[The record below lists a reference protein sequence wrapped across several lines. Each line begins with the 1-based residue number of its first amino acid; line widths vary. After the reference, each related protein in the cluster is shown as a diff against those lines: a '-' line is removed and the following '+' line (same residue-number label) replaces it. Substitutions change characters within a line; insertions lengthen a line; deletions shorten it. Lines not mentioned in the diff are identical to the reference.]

1 MNYVYVPRPDARPA
15 ELPQFDTELPSL
27 HVLPLEFPD
36 YNAID
41 AVDSQNVIRWGLR
54 NRLQTKRSGDVRD
67 VLDWDVFTDWRLRP
81 DPGQTTFSDV
91 VSDLQFHPRTW
102 LSLSS
107 LERYDIDRGQFRM
120 AFNSLTLRPNT
131 DWHLRLG
138 YLYLRDDFSGAPT
151 AWGEGNNLLTS
162 MLYLRLNEE
171 WGLRLAH
178 YYNIVE
184 RELEEQSY
192 SLYRDFRSWTGALSF
207 RLRENVGGKHEYTVA
222 FTFSLK
228 ALPRY
233 GVGDDTIMAPGRIG
247 Y

>member
-1 MNYVYVPRPDARPA
+1 
-15 ELPQFDTELPSL
+15 LPSL
-27 HVLPLEFPD
+27 HVLPLEYPD

-54 NRLQTKRSGDVRD
+54 NRLQTKRNGEVRD
-67 VLDWDVFTDWRLRP
+67 VLDWEVFTDWRL
-81 DPGQTTFSDV
+81 DPQAGQTTFGDV

-102 LSLSS
+102 FSLRS
-107 LERYDIDRGQFRM
+107 LERYDLDRGQVRL
-120 AFNSLTLRPNT
+120 AFNSLTLQPNT
-131 DWHLRLG
+131 AWHLRLG
-138 YLYLRDDFSGAPT
+138 YLYLRDDFSGTPT

-178 YYNIVE
+178 YYDVRDND
-184 RELEEQSY
+184 LEEQSY

-207 RLRENVGGKHEYTVA
+207 RVREDVGGDQEYTVA

-233 GVGDDTIMAPGRIG
+233 RLGRDTIMAEDWLG